1 MKSYTIVLEPEAR
14 DDINEAIEYYN
25 EIYGNLSLKFLTS
38 LEVTIDR
45 IKQNPFYQIKYDDVR
60 ILPLKKFPYS
70 IHYHI
75 NEDFDEIKILAV
87 IHTASDPDKI
97 WMWREDE

>member
-1 MKSYTIVLEPEAR
+1 MKSYTIVLEPESR

-38 LEVTIDR
+38 LEATIDR